1 MQKSTQYITA
11 RDTLD
16 MDELIEI
23 ANTDTL
29 SDYDLTDTLTVS
41 DSNVVSTSFRT
52 NDYGRMGRMP
62 MAA

>member
-1 MQKSTQYITA
+1 MQKSTQYLTA